1 MTDNEILW
9 AFTNGCDLLNR
20 NDIDNSELNSIK
32 RCIEKCAEDMLP
44 YVHKYVTHKVCDKCA
59 EYNYKKHQ
67 YDGCDFRRECRETID
82 RPHFKEKKK

>member
-20 NDIDNSELNSIK
+20 DDIDNSELNQIK

-44 YVHKYVTHKVCDKCA
+44 YVHKYVTHKDCKNCSEHPKRD
-59 EYNYKKHQ
+59 YS
-67 YDGCDFRRECRETID
+67 CRVWSMCYRTID